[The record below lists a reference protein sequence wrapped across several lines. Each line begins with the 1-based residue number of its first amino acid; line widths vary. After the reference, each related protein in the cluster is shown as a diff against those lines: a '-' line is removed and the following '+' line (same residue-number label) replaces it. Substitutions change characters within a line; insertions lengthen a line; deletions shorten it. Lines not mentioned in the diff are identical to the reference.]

1 MGLSPTHSQAEEQ
14 QRLEQEQVMDD
25 EEVKQVKGEPES
37 TASSEQADKFKDEQ
51 KPYQIQTQNELEL
64 KAPPHAT
71 CSLRDATD
79 DVAGCS
85 CMCTRSLPE
94 PLSTDL
100 FLNKLKKLR
109 ESCGDEG
116 MMTFKIN
123 SIFFKRLKDIDCM
136 DQQGSG
142 DSLLVQQLRL
152 ATYQDWVDMLM
163 HVNQVLLGNMPAVEL
178 EAYKKTVS
186 CFQSVRGEQ
195 HDVLD
200 ENRKIRKDM
209 CAIIRLVQE
218 AYHRS
223 NWNTDDITLET
234 MTVDQLLG
242 TQADQ
247 CRPESEVTKC
257 MKSLANEMAAKHDE
271 VCYLKAQMGAL
282 DEVVQTARQKI
293 ILKDKCIAQL
303 NQQLTELQDC
313 LSKMTQ
319 DSNKARIVDALDYNG
334 DFDNMDYTSCLFDG
348 LSEKEKQ
355 ASELLRMLNRELAEF
370 IDLISKKDFAAMESR
385 RKILSCLFDRINS
398 NRAETLQKL
407 DNLRGQLRNLDCNW
421 SQLDI
426 PLACSTQATDDDM
439 DRQLIDGLRRRLYS
453 MNEAN
458 KELNNRCQLTEVE
471 ILELRCTSDNEHSIS
486 LKNQEV
492 LRQIADLLS
501 KLQCSNLTDEEMDT
515 EMSTNNPYCMGILK
529 MYEKLKTLESNQE
542 QQHQMLTTDIGA
554 DCPHRQQLEH
564 TLLHCQTQSEILQ
577 ATRDNYLSI
586 IEEFRRDL
594 EELTE
599 QVEQQQQQQQQQQQN
614 ELLAND
620 SEQCCEEPSRIGV
633 NKLEQQNEELVC
645 QILGLQNALADRDH
659 RIEELQSTIDA
670 SADETCRVKNQIRAL
685 EQMKYELSQKVVKI
699 SSLLKVQEEEQQ
711 NLYKNYDDLENS
723 FEEQSKALKRANRI
737 AQSLED
743 RLGQVEKQQDELK
756 AERNLLREE
765 IISLKEKDAQST
777 GRERAL
783 NEQLRACQQE
793 VDKARCLRWEMRAQF
808 KREKAQ
814 DKDMLDGLV
823 RANEDIR
830 MEIRAAHC
838 RCKEMQIKLNQQ
850 QNVTEQQQLIIDTFR
865 NWKDAQVRSDEAMRQ
880 CIQRHKEHIN
890 MLMEQSHHQ
899 CDEYQRLFR
908 DYRLLDV
915 ELRRVKNAV
924 DGRLSSTNYDHPS
937 AVVQRGQE
945 VHDDMTNRLRLM
957 CVTSQRLTEQNRA
970 LNDGKDVDPNS
981 GQSPQRFPGGGS
993 QQSHPAPATLQTH
1006 RT

>member
-1 MGLSPTHSQAEEQ
+1 M
-14 QRLEQEQVMDD
+14 
-25 EEVKQVKGEPES
+25 
-37 TASSEQADKFKDEQ
+37 
-51 KPYQIQTQNELEL
+51 
-64 KAPPHAT
+64 
-71 CSLRDATD
+71 
-79 DVAGCS
+79 
-85 CMCTRSLPE
+85 
-94 PLSTDL
+94 
-100 FLNKLKKLR
+100 
-109 ESCGDEG
+109 
-116 MMTFKIN
+116 
-123 SIFFKRLKDIDCM
+123 
-136 DQQGSG
+136 
-142 DSLLVQQLRL
+142 
-152 ATYQDWVDMLM
+152 
-163 HVNQVLLGNMPAVEL
+163 
-178 EAYKKTVS
+178 
-186 CFQSVRGEQ
+186 
-195 HDVLD
+195 
-200 ENRKIRKDM
+200 
-209 CAIIRLVQE
+209 
-218 AYHRS
+218 
-223 NWNTDDITLET
+223 
-234 MTVDQLLG
+234 
-242 TQADQ
+242 
-247 CRPESEVTKC
+247 
-257 MKSLANEMAAKHDE
+257 
-271 VCYLKAQMGAL
+271 
-282 DEVVQTARQKI
+282 
-293 ILKDKCIAQL
+293 
-303 NQQLTELQDC
+303 
-313 LSKMTQ
+313 
-319 DSNKARIVDALDYNG
+319 
-334 DFDNMDYTSCLFDG
+334 
-348 LSEKEKQ
+348 
-355 ASELLRMLNRELAEF
+355 
-370 IDLISKKDFAAMESR
+370 
-385 RKILSCLFDRINS
+385 
-398 NRAETLQKL
+398 
-407 DNLRGQLRNLDCNW
+407 
-421 SQLDI
+421 
-426 PLACSTQATDDDM
+426 
-439 DRQLIDGLRRRLYS
+439 
-453 MNEAN
+453 
-458 KELNNRCQLTEVE
+458 
-471 ILELRCTSDNEHSIS
+471 
-486 LKNQEV
+486 
-492 LRQIADLLS
+492 
-501 KLQCSNLTDEEMDT
+501 
-515 EMSTNNPYCMGILK
+515 
-529 MYEKLKTLESNQE
+529 
-542 QQHQMLTTDIGA
+542 TDIGA

-945 VHDDMTNRLRLM
+945 VHDDVSDYQANVAASNLSHQPPKLPVSYQLTANMSSNPSLLSFSKTIHILNPQMTNRLRLM

>member
-1 MGLSPTHSQAEEQ
+1 MSQRQVLCINAATMGLSPTHSQAEEQ

-542 QQHQMLTTDIGA
+542 QQHQMLT
-554 DCPHRQQLEH
+554 
-564 TLLHCQTQSEILQ
+564 
-577 ATRDNYLSI
+577 
-586 IEEFRRDL
+586 
-594 EELTE
+594 
-599 QVEQQQQQQQQQQQN
+599 
-614 ELLAND
+614 
-620 SEQCCEEPSRIGV
+620 
-633 NKLEQQNEELVC
+633 NEELVC

-945 VHDDMTNRLRLM
+945 VHDDLPVSYQLTANMSSNPSLLSFSKTIHILNPQMTNRLRLM